1 MSNNTKK
8 KSSLYYIIAVLAILF
23 GGTGAELG
31 IKEGDKLEVIEK
43 DGIIQL
49 VPVVVYPKHYVE
61 DLKTEIDDIKAK
73 VAAGTQPVFDDLDS
87 LFDALER

>member
-1 MSNNTKK
+1 MLAELRS
-8 KSSLYYIIAVLAILF
+8 KSQVTIPKEVVSK
-23 GGTGAELG
+23 LG

>member
-1 MSNNTKK
+1 MLAELRS
-8 KSSLYYIIAVLAILF
+8 KSQVTIPKEVVSK
-23 GGTGAELG
+23 LG

-73 VAAGTQPVFDDLDS
+73 VAAGTQPVFDDIDS

>member
-1 MSNNTKK
+1 M
-8 KSSLYYIIAVLAILF
+8 
-23 GGTGAELG
+23 
-31 IKEGDKLEVIEK
+31 
-43 DGIIQL
+43 
-49 VPVVVYPKHYVE
+49 VVYPKRYVE

>member
-1 MSNNTKK
+1 MLAELRS
-8 KSSLYYIIAVLAILF
+8 KSQVTIPKEVVSK
-23 GGTGAELG
+23 LG

-49 VPVVVYPKHYVE
+49 VPVVVYPKRYVE

-73 VAAGTQPVFDDLDS
+73 VAAGTQSVFDDLDS

>member
-1 MSNNTKK
+1 MLAELRS
-8 KSSLYYIIAVLAILF
+8 KSQVTIPKEVVSK
-23 GGTGAELG
+23 LG

-49 VPVVVYPKHYVE
+49 VPVVVYPKRYVE

>member
-1 MSNNTKK
+1 MLAELRS
-8 KSSLYYIIAVLAILF
+8 KSQVTIPKEVVSK
-23 GGTGAELG
+23 LG

-49 VPVVVYPKHYVE
+49 VPVVVYPKRYVE

-87 LFDALER
+87 LFNALER

>member
-1 MSNNTKK
+1 MLAELRS
-8 KSSLYYIIAVLAILF
+8 KSQVTIPKEVVSK
-23 GGTGAELG
+23 LG

-49 VPVVVYPKHYVE
+49 VPVVVYPKRYVE

-73 VAAGTQPVFDDLDS
+73 VAAGTQPVFDDIDS